1 MPDQLFIHSES
12 PGVIDDVYEAD
23 LAYTIDSR
31 YIALYMIL
39 HYNDVITSAMASQI
53 TSLMIVYSTV
63 YSGTDQIKYQ
73 SSASLAFVEGIHW
86 WQVNSPQRGWVT
98 RKMLPFDD
106 VIMDSA
112 HSRKIT
118 MTKLRSDC
126 THERHPIP
134 CTYGQAMGCLSFY
147 EVIRRK
153 MTRIYPWWRHQWK
166 HFPRYWPFV
175 GGIHRSPGNSP
186 HKGQWRGALMFS
198 LICARMNGW
207 VNNCEAGHLRRHRV
221 HFDVTVPRE
230 STVYV

>member
-1 MPDQLFIHSES
+1 MPEQLFIHSES
-12 PGVIDDVYEAD
+12 SGVIDDVYEAD

-39 HYNDVITSAMASQI
+39 HYNDVIMSAMASQI

-63 YSGTDQIKYQ
+63 YSGRSNKYQ

-86 WQVNSPQRGWVT
+86 WQVNSPQKGWVT

-147 EVIRRK
+147 EVISEEKWPGYIRDDVINGNIFRV
-153 MTRIYPWWRHQWK
+153 TGPLWGEFTGHRWI
-166 HFPRYWPFV
+166 PRTKA
-175 GGIHRSPGNSP
+175 S
-186 HKGQWRGALMFS
+186 GAEIWCFLWS
-198 LICARMNGW
+198 VPEW
-207 VNNCEAGHLRRHRV
+207 
-221 HFDVTVPRE
+221 TVE
-230 STVYV
+230 